1 MTANP
6 KRIISGNSD
15 TTSGCESGGPSCE
28 DSDADEAAER
38 PINKNSDNHVDNNV
52 NNNSRTNMSNIFD
65 RQCDN
70 DDEDDED
77 GDEAETPKAVNQIN
91 FVRLPPPSPPPL
103 KQHSYVMGFPVH
115 TLAVKIPAPVNAF
128 DGKWTIYLNVHL
140 GSSINDVMVLGVDGV
155 EDLCDDNM

>member
-1 MTANP
+1 LTANP
-6 KRIISGNSD
+6 KRNISGNSD

-38 PINKNSDNHVDNNV
+38 PTNKKAGNKVDNND
-52 NNNSRTNMSNIFD
+52 SRTNLSNIFD
-65 RQCDN
+65 RQCDD
-70 DDEDDED
+70 DDEED
-77 GDEAETPKAVNQIN
+77 GDEAETPKAVDQIN

-128 DGKWTIYLNVHL
+128 E
-140 GSSINDVMVLGVDGV
+140 GSPPVFLIKMNHKQTVYEFG
-155 EDLCDDNM
+155 